1 MARGVVLFIALGLVV
16 GAGVIGWR
24 FIGQSEKGA
33 FFLRPDDVA
42 LVALGAGLYEREC
55 ASCHGAQ
62 LEGQPNWR
70 MRKADGR
77 LPAPPHDQSGH
88 TWHHPD
94 EVLHALTK
102 YGPAAVVGNDYETD
116 MPAYEELLSDEEIT
130 AVLSYIKST
139 WPQPIRER
147 HDAINQANRK

>member
-1 MARGVVLFIALGLVV
+1 MEQGDQAGAL
-16 GAGVIGWR
+16 
-24 FIGQSEKGA
+24 
-33 FFLRPDDVA
+33 LRPDDA
-42 LVALGAGLYEREC
+42 DLVANGAALYEREC

-62 LEGQPNWR
+62 LEGQPDWR
-70 MRKADGR
+70 TRKADGR

-102 YGPAAVVGNDYETD
+102 YGPAALVGSDYETD
-116 MPAYEELLSDEEIT
+116 MPAYEEVLSDEEIT

-147 HDAINQANRK
+147 HDAINQANKK